1 MRGLHRVSS
10 PLRGGY
16 LHSALLGTT
25 AKCLEITRS
34 RTNGNDM
41 RAPTNPRM
49 LSTDLATL
57 GSRGAARCVEL

>member
-41 RAPTNPRM
+41 RLRRPENVIHRFGDTRFPRSSA
-49 LSTDLATL
+49 L
-57 GSRGAARCVEL
+57 R